1 MSTETIQQRKKNKKS
16 YEELLNEA
24 REIASKT
31 AAAFV
36 PQMADALREENPEW
50 TNQEIKDRIETDCY
64 GIWKESTIYQYLPS
78 WLHNQEE
85 VARAKKRWEKKHAEE
100 QQALIKNINR
110 FRELPFQ
117 EPSLPLS
124 VGDEEEPDEY
134 IDEPMLESYGDN
146 EESPLTV
153 YGKINGPM
161 RELFKALTNKEL
173 PTSTEIDLI
182 LEYLKPTREYRKG
195 IFYEIE
201 KDMRTYMYNAMVY
214 TRDALNDTLKIL
226 DEIDKQ
232 EGKINE

>member
-1 MSTETIQQRKKNKKS
+1 MSTEQIQRKKSKKS

-31 AAAFV
+31 AAVFI
-36 PQMADALREENPEW
+36 PQMAEALKQENPDW

-64 GIWKESTIYQYLPS
+64 GIWKESTIYKFLPS
-78 WLHNQEE
+78 WVHNEKAVKTAVKAWESKNARKVAE
-85 VARAKKRWEKKHAEE
+85 VR
-100 QQALIKNINR
+100 KNLSR
-110 FRELPFQ
+110 FQ
-117 EPSLPLS
+117 EINLQEPTLPIL
-124 VGDEEEPDEY
+124 GEEEPDEY
-134 IDEPMLESYGDN
+134 IGEPMLESYGDN

>member
-1 MSTETIQQRKKNKKS
+1 MSTEQIQRKKSKKS

-31 AAAFV
+31 AAVFV
-36 PQMADALREENPEW
+36 PQMADALREENPQW
-50 TNQEIKDRIETDCY
+50 TNQEIQDKIYLDCK
-64 GIWKESTIYQYLPS
+64 GIWEEGTIYVSFPS
-78 WLHNQEE
+78 WVHNQKS
-85 VARAKKRWEKKHAEE
+85 VATAKKGWETRNERKLQEAKKLFGRLNENELKPLKLRHEE
-100 QQALIKNINR
+100 
-110 FRELPFQ
+110 E
-117 EPSLPLS
+117 
-124 VGDEEEPDEY
+124 EEEPDEY
-134 IDEPMLESYGDN
+134 IGEPMLESYGDN